1 MPSRSQV
8 EAWQKAMNE
17 ELQTAIG
24 KVKETM
30 ALNHEQMK
38 KVVDDVNG
46 MRARG
51 ELPDAAAAA
60 GDGAP
65 PSDDVVKR
73 IRIVE
78 DSVKT
83 FSTKLTDDVTAWQ
96 AAINA
101 ELQASLAKM
110 RDSITRNAEAVGK
123 VTRDIEAVAEG
134 GKPSPPGS
142 RAGTPKSSS
151 RANSTADATKEH
163 KDALAKKV
171 KTLEATVMA
180 HEMALQAHTETL
192 EAHAQW
198 LENMAGAEGEGEA
211 EDGGDG
217 GGAADGEA
225 KADDT

>member
-1 MPSRSQV
+1 
-8 EAWQKAMNE
+8 MNE

-51 ELPDAAAAA
+51 ELPDASAAAN
-60 GDGAP
+60 DGAP
-65 PSDDVVKR
+65 PSEDVLKR

-101 ELQASLAKM
+101 ELQTSLAKM

-134 GKPSPPGS
+134 GKPSPPSS

-151 RANSTADATKEH
+151 RTNSTADGTKEA
-163 KDALAKKV
+163 KDVLSKKV

-198 LENMAGAEGEGEA
+198 LENMAGTEGEGGEEGA
-211 EDGGDG
+211 G
-217 GGAADGEA
+217 GGAEGDGKEDNA
-225 KADDT
+225 